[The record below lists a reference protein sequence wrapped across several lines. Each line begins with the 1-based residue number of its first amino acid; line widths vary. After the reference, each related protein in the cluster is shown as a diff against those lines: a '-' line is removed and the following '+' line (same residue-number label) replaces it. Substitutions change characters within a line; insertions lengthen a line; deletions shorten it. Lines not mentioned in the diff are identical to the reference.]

1 MFAHYFSFRRNR
13 ILRNK
18 TRFFRLL
25 VFGIILISVFLS
37 YFLYTSFLKGCKI
50 PIQNFW
56 SKESTLEETKG
67 NTSIDSKS
75 LNTTSETNE
84 TNKSIAQIN
93 ESFTGQQNIEIQQ
106 KNYTKP
112 LTLKIYD
119 ICSGRLE
126 NVFSISEGTRKC
138 LNLPSPYDILLEKN
152 STHIITSILNE
163 NGFNETFEINDTVLI
178 YFLFAEDVATI
189 SKEIDKIYLD
199 GSEYFYLGDYELQ
212 TIWEVD
218 SSGTLYISK
227 MIVILPLYV
236 KKDVKD
242 GNYTLTFYLNA
253 LNKDF
258 YLGKM
263 NFLVKNK

>member
-1 MFAHYFSFRRNR
+1 MFG
-13 ILRNK
+13 
-18 TRFFRLL
+18 LL
-25 VFGIILISVFLS
+25 LTSIFLLYS
-37 YFLYTSFLKGCKI
+37 LYTQLLKGYKI
-50 PIQNFW
+50 SIQIFW
-56 SKESTLEETKG
+56 SKENPLEETKS
-67 NTSIDSKS
+67 NTSIDNRSI
-75 LNTTSETNE
+75 NTINKTNE
-84 TNKSIAQIN
+84 TGESIVQMN
-93 ESFTGQQNIEIQQ
+93 ESFIAQQNIPIQQ

-119 ICSGRLE
+119 ICSGKLE

-138 LNLPSPYDILLEKN
+138 LNSPSPYDILLEKN

-199 GSEYFYLGDYELQ
+199 VSEHFYLGNYELQ
-212 TIWEVD
+212 TIWEAD
-218 SSGTLYISK
+218 SYGNLYISK

-236 KKDVKD
+236 KKDVED
-242 GNYTLTFYLNA
+242 GDYTLTFYLNA

-263 NFLVKNK
+263 NLLVRSR